1 MDKLKENIKKS
12 INFILL
18 DAVILTI
25 VSIIIYIYTKGQL
38 EVYQIL
44 VVLYILKLMENIVNI
59 LLITIKKNKMIL
71 LGISLIIFS
80 FIMFYQVLNVH
91 NKKELFLKNILVSAI
106 APTIVVMIP
115 IVGIY
120 IIIKY
125 WQ

>member
-44 VVLYILKLMENIVNI
+44 VVLYILKLMENIVHI
-59 LLITIKKNKMIL
+59 MLLLFKQAIDNNK
-71 LGISLIIFS
+71 
-80 FIMFYQVLNVH
+80 
-91 NKKELFLKNILVSAI
+91 
-106 APTIVVMIP
+106 
-115 IVGIY
+115 
-120 IIIKY
+120 
-125 WQ
+125 

>member
-44 VVLYILKLMENIVNI
+44 VVLYILKLMENII
-59 LLITIKKNKMIL
+59 HIMLLLIKQAIDNNK
-71 LGISLIIFS
+71 
-80 FIMFYQVLNVH
+80 
-91 NKKELFLKNILVSAI
+91 
-106 APTIVVMIP
+106 
-115 IVGIY
+115 
-120 IIIKY
+120 
-125 WQ
+125 